1 MFSAAGLKPQSL
13 PKSDQEWKESETHPI
28 YECVA
33 ALRVVLSRLERPQNW
48 AVVEGMATHR
58 QERMMMMIVMMMM
71 ATHG

>member
-1 MFSAAGLKPQSL
+1 MFSAAGLKPQPL
-13 PKSDQEWKESETHPI
+13 PKSDQEWKETHPI

-58 QERMMMMIVMMMM
+58 QERMMMMM
-71 ATHG
+71 ATHR

>member
-1 MFSAAGLKPQSL
+1 M
-13 PKSDQEWKESETHPI
+13 PKSDQEWSETHPI

-58 QERMMMMIVMMMM
+58 QERMMMMMMVM
-71 ATHG
+71 ATHR